1 MLVIVTKDKHTHDCT
16 TQKQLD
22 RFLAAGWKKARKQN
36 TAAENSGDNAPD
48 TPAENELPVEGEQS
62 ETEENE

>member
-16 TQKQLD
+16 TPEQLE

-36 TAAENSGDNAPD
+36 VPEVTPGNEQNDSGQSDSEN
-48 TPAENELPVEGEQS
+48 NES
-62 ETEENE
+62 TEE